1 VTAYVAL
8 LRAVNVGG
16 TGKLAMT
23 DLAAMCADAGF
34 TDVKTYIAS
43 GNVVFSSSLPE
54 AKVRAALDK
63 RLEAYAGKPVGV
75 FIRTA
80 EEMAAVRDNNPFPDE
95 PGNRVVAIF
104 LEAAPQA
111 DALAGLKHQATEVLK
126 RGTRELY
133 VFYPEGQGSSKLQI
147 PSAKAGTARN
157 MNTVVKLAEM
167 AAALKG

>member
-1 VTAYVAL
+1 MTAYVAL

-63 RLEAYAGKPVGV
+63 RLEAYACKPVGV

-126 RGTRELY
+126 PGTRELY

>member
-1 VTAYVAL
+1 MTAYVAL

-34 TDVKTYIAS
+34 TDVKTYIVS
-43 GNVVFSSSLPE
+43 GNVVFRSLLPE

-80 EEMAAVRDNNPFPDE
+80 EEMVAVRDNNPFPDE

-104 LEAAPQA
+104 LEAAPQS

-126 RGTRELY
+126 PGTQELY

-167 AAALKG
+167 AAALTG